1 MLSFLLQQAARLT
14 KNKNSNYRTAT
25 EPANPRIE
33 ESYAD
38 RAASAVL
45 PRDSKD
51 DRPVSRGSRSR
62 LLGEARRARILDWLQ
77 EEGSARVRTLA
88 EAFDVSEVTM
98 RQDLEKLEVDG
109 HIVREHGGAFL
120 KSVTQQVRSMALQ
133 HLDNMDAKRRIGRA
147 AAALANDGETVIL
160 DSGSTTTEVAAQ
172 LTGKRDMTVITN
184 ALNIALMLGAEPG
197 FEVHMTGGHFKAPTL
212 SLSGERS
219 ADYFRG
225 LFVQKLF
232 LATAAIDLEAGLTYP
247 AMSDIAVKRA
257 MIAAAQTVILVADSS
272 KIGQR
277 SFTSLGGLELVRT
290 LVIDEAIR
298 DEDRAAIEAIG
309 VEVIVA

>member
-1 MLSFLLQQAARLT
+1 VPEREDIDKKQKQLLS
-14 KNKNSNYRTAT
+14 NSKLEANNRRTM
-25 EPANPRIE
+25 

-38 RAASAVL
+38 LAALGVE
-45 PRDSKD
+45 PGDSKGEL
-51 DRPVSRGSRSR
+51 PVSGGSRSR
-62 LLGEARRARILDWLQ
+62 LLGEARRARILAWLQ

-88 EAFDVSEVTM
+88 EAFEVSEVTM
-98 RQDLEKLEVDG
+98 RQDLEKLEADG

-147 AAALANDGETVIL
+147 AAALASDGETVIL

-172 LTGKRDMTVITN
+172 LIGMRDMTVITN

-257 MIAAAQTVILVADSS
+257 MIGAAQTVILVADSS

-290 LVIDEAIR
+290 LVTDEAIR
-298 DEDRAAIEAIG
+298 DEDRAAIEGIG